1 MKERN
6 TEGEQTSSPTWE
18 ALEAFARAGVQR
30 LLQQVLEDE
39 VEQVLGRGRY
49 ERRPGVDP
57 APGYRN
63 GFGKPR
69 RLSLTNGTITL
80 RRPRVRG
87 LDGRF
92 ESRLPLRRQTSW
104 SAPNTHQASRCQER
118 KRSRRG
124 PRGSA

>member
-1 MKERN
+1 MKKRN
-6 TEGEQTSSPTWE
+6 TEGERTSSPTWE

-87 LDGRF
+87 LAGRF
-92 ESRLPLRRQTSW
+92 ESRLLPLFKRRTEEVG
-104 SAPNTHQASRCQER
+104 RLLY
-118 KRSRRG
+118 
-124 PRGSA
+124 